1 MVPSEVYPLEADRQE
16 AHILL
21 PTHGMLPDLNW
32 SGRIDA
38 VVVDVESLG
47 WLDTEIRMFESR
59 LIAMDYRKRFDRD
72 GVRLWVRRPGA

>member
-1 MVPSEVYPLEADRQE
+1 LS
-16 AHILL
+16 
-21 PTHGMLPDLNW
+21 THGILPDLDW

-47 WLDTEIRMFESR
+47 WLATEIRMFESR